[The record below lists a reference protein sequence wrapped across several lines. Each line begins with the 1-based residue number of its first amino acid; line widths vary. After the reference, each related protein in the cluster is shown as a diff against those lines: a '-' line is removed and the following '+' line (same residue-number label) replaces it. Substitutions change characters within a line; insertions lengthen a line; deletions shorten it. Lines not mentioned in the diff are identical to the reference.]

1 VVAASRRGTTIL
13 VIGALLL
20 IMGVGA
26 VEAATDHS
34 YTYVWPGDLG
44 VGRLTLRFRE
54 PVAASNISVQPDL
67 SAGVAGPDRL
77 LYRPAVL
84 RLDAQETLNKPKDE

>member
-1 VVAASRRGTTIL
+1 MVAASRRGTTIL

-34 YTYVWPGDLG
+34 YTCVWPGDLG

-67 SAGVAGPDRL
+67 IIAPGLPDPTGCSTGR
-77 LYRPAVL
+77 RCCG
-84 RLDAQETLNKPKDE
+84 